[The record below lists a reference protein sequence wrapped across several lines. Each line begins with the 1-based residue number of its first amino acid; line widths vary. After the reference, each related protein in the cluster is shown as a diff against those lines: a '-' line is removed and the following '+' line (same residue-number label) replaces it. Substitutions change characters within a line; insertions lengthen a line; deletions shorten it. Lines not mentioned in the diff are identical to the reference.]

1 MTSTD
6 QLDASTDTVWCK
18 EDPTFTIFGADYRER
33 CRELAALSPV
43 VRFAEG
49 GIIVAGIE
57 AADQVMHDPI
67 TFSSGPDAV
76 FLGSE
81 EGLIPVQID
90 PPAHTAYRRRLDP
103 LFSPR
108 RMAALEPGLVE
119 HTNAC
124 IDRFVGSG
132 SCEVVADLTSPVP
145 GGAILAL
152 LGAPVER
159 LADFLEMKAD
169 IFRPAGAPGSP
180 ERDAQVARGAA
191 NVYGL
196 FGELLD
202 ARTADGG
209 GGEDGE
215 PADDMAT
222 HLVRLQAEGVVD
234 RRQALDICMMLM
246 LAGLDTITTSVT
258 NMLYELA
265 RRSELRER
273 LVREPELIPA
283 AVEEL
288 LRYVTPIPTLPRVA
302 TADAVVS
309 GCPIKKGERIA
320 VWFPATNWDP
330 ASYENPDE
338 IDLDRPVNRHMS
350 FGVGKHRCLGSHLA
364 RIEMTVLLRE
374 WHRRIPEYRVRPGHV
389 VRWSKGGREIA
400 ALPLEFPVP

>member
-1 MTSTD
+1 MDTSTE
-6 QLDASTDTVWCK
+6 TVWSR

-43 VRFAEG
+43 VRFEEG
-49 GIIVAGIE
+49 GIIIAGIE
-57 AADQVMHDPI
+57 AADQVMHDPS

-90 PPAHTAYRRRLDP
+90 PPAHTEYRRRLDP

-108 RMAALEPGLVE
+108 RMAALEPGLVA
-119 HTNAC
+119 HTNEC
-124 IDRFVGSG
+124 IDAFVDTG
-132 SCEVVADLTSPVP
+132 SCEVVRDLASPVP

-152 LGAPVER
+152 LGAPVDR
-159 LADFLEMKAD
+159 LDEFLAMKQD
-169 IFRPAGAPGSP
+169 IFRPDGAPGTS
-180 ERDAQVARGAA
+180 ERDAQVARGAG
-191 NVYGL
+191 NVYAL

-202 ARTADGG
+202 ARA
-209 GGEDGE
+209 ERPE
-215 PADDMAT
+215 DDMAT
-222 HLVRLQAEGVVD
+222 HLVRLESEGVVD
-234 RRQALDICMMLM
+234 RRQALDICMMLI

-265 RRSELRER
+265 IRPELRDR
-273 LVREPELIPA
+273 LVREPEIVPA

-288 LRYVTPIPTLPRVA
+288 LRFITPIPTLPRVA
-302 TADAVVS
+302 TADTVVS
-309 GCPIKKGERIA
+309 GCPIKKGERVA

-330 ASYENPDE
+330 SSVEHPDD
-338 IDLDRPVNRHMS
+338 IDFDRTVNRHMS

-400 ALPLEFPVP
+400 ELPLEFPTR